1 MKIQSVKLKDG
12 ELLEFGDFNV
22 IIGGNA
28 VGKTTLLLELFS
40 RAEEKE
46 RPRWYWLHSE
56 PLNYVSDK
64 PLEDL
69 KLLQRSMSV
78 HYEGANRF
86 YYSQSVRS
94 LDGSMDTEGRY
105 RFASTDFE
113 KLKTTIEKAEHEAA
127 MTLLKQLKYHR
138 PFVAFASCEAR
149 LNLPNNTQ
157 LTPLNKFAQETL
169 NVLFRNKGLT
179 KQIDEKV
186 MGQFGLHLA
195 LLDHTRSELEL
206 GVSKEVPPSF
216 NNQVDDLQE
225 EFFRIEGWKGEQFAS
240 IQDAG
245 HGIRS
250 MVKLLMSLL
259 DPVNQMVLIDEP
271 ELFIYPAQKRW
282 LGKQLVSLALKQ
294 GKQVF
299 LVTHDPIVL
308 QGILDVPSTTRVL
321 RIDMD
326 VDRKRTLRKCDLKH
340 LDDVGAKRNQD
351 SYLQGLFYQRSV
363 AVEGAADRAF
373 YQIMVEE
380 LMGNRIENRDVGFV
394 ACGGKGASKNVAY
407 ITSRVGLRTAFLYD
421 FDALLFDIPVLRD
434 IVNMLGGTQ
443 SEALNKLDD
452 LLREKFGNDKKK
464 IKEETGRADK
474 VGMES
479 PFVKDHKDF
488 FENAFGEL
496 SKVGIFIVPGGS
508 LESWAPDV
516 EQMVRFAE
524 VAPDLIKAN
533 EKLRKSLE
541 QFLDP
546 VLRFIEC

>member
-12 ELLEFGDFNV
+12 KLLEFGDFNV

-40 RAEEKE
+40 HAEEKQ

-69 KLLQRSMSV
+69 KLLQGSMSL

-86 YYSQSVRS
+86 YYSQSVRNLEGS
-94 LDGSMDTEGRY
+94 TDLDGRY
-105 RFASTDFE
+105 RFAPSDFE
-113 KLKTTIEKAEHEAA
+113 QLKTAIEKAEHEAA
-127 MTLLKQLKYHR
+127 ITLLKQLKYHR
-138 PFVAFASCEAR
+138 PFVVFASCEAR

-157 LTPLNKFAQETL
+157 VTPLNQSAQEAL
-169 NVLFRNKGLT
+169 NVLFRNRGLK

-186 MGQFGLHLA
+186 KGQFDLHLA
-195 LLDHTRSELEL
+195 LLDHARSQLEL
-206 GVSKEVPPSF
+206 GLSREIPPSF
-216 NNQVDDLQE
+216 NGEVDDLQG
-225 EFFRIEGWKGEQFAS
+225 EFSRIESWKAEHFDS
-240 IQDAG
+240 IQDVG

-259 DPVNQMVLIDEP
+259 DPVNQIVLIDEP

-282 LGKQLVSLALKQ
+282 LGKQLVSLARKQ

-326 VDRKRTLRKCDLKH
+326 VNRKRTLRECDLKH

-351 SYLQGLFYQRSV
+351 SYLQGLFYQRDV
-363 AVEGAADRAF
+363 AVEGATDRAF

-380 LMGNRIENRDVGFV
+380 LMGNRIENKDVGFV

-452 LLREKFGNDKKK
+452 LLREKFGNDAKK
-464 IKEETGRADK
+464 IKEGTGHADK

-479 PFVKDHKDF
+479 PFVKEHKEF
-488 FENAFGEL
+488 FENAFNEL
-496 SKVGIFIVPGGS
+496 SKVGIFIIPSGS

-516 EQMVRFAE
+516 EPKVRFAE

-546 VLRFIEC
+546 VLRFVGC